1 MGKITVSRRSD
12 GDKEGRAQLYVVV
25 YINRDTI
32 RLSTGIKVLESEW
45 DATHERVKGK
55 LSNDRNLIIDQ
66 MKSKVNNIFVK
77 ARLRDER
84 LTKESF
90 RRYWD
95 CPAEFDSFHDYIDY
109 YYIKVQR
116 VKELNT
122 LKTYRTVMRKL
133 RDFSPGLTFKEINYD
148 FGMRFLAHLR
158 KDGVRDSTAFKN
170 LAVFKTFV
178 EAAKR
183 DGYIERTTFDQIRIR
198 KIKTDVVYLDTDE
211 YCRLMKL
218 YRSDGADDPL
228 TPEQRYILGFWLFM
242 ANTSP
247 HVGDAKVVT
256 LEQLRH
262 EELQY
267 QRKKTRV
274 NVTVPLNL
282 TAKNLIREYA
292 EGRKKGRLFHRLPC
306 EQIINKQLKK
316 IADIAG
322 INKRLCCKTAR
333 HTFATIYYANTHDA
347 FGLKSILGHSDL
359 KDTMVYAH
367 VLDSQKREGVS
378 IFDRLK

>member
-1 MGKITVSRRSD
+1 MGKISVNRRSD
-12 GDKEGRAQLYVVV
+12 GDKDGRAQLYIVV
-25 YINRDTI
+25 YIDRETI
-32 RLSTGIKVLESEW
+32 RLSTGIKVLASEW

-66 MKSKVNNIFVK
+66 LKAKVNNIFVK

-90 RRYWD
+90 RRYWE
-95 CPAEFDSFHDYIDY
+95 CPAEFDSFHDFINY
-109 YYIKVQR
+109 YYNKVQR

-133 RDFSPGLTFKEINYD
+133 RDFAPGLTFKEIDYD

-158 KDGVRDSTAFKN
+158 RGGVRDSTAFKN

-211 YCRLMKL
+211 YCSLMEL
-218 YRSDGADDPL
+218 YRSDGVDDPL
-228 TPEQRYILGFWLFM
+228 TSEQRYILGFWLFM

-247 HVGDAKVVT
+247 HVGDAKVIT

-262 EELQY
+262 HELQY

-274 NVTVPLNL
+274 NVTVPLNM
-282 TAKNLIREYA
+282 TARSLIREYA
-292 EGRKKGRLFHRLPC
+292 EGRQKGRLFRRLPC

-322 INKRLCCKTAR
+322 INKPLCCKTAR
-333 HTFATIYYANTHDA
+333 HTFATLYYANTHDA

-367 VLDSQKREGVS
+367 VLDSQKREGVKF
-378 IFDRLK
+378 FDTLK

>member
-12 GDKEGRAQLYVVV
+12 GDKEGRAQLYIVV
-25 YINRDTI
+25 YINREKI
-32 RLSTGIKVLESEW
+32 RLSTGIKILPEEW
-45 DATHERVKGK
+45 DAVHERVKGK
-55 LSNDRNLIIDQ
+55 KANDLNLIIEQ
-66 MKSKVNNIFVK
+66 MKAKVNNIQVK
-77 ARLRDER
+77 ARLRDEK

-90 RRYWD
+90 LRYYECPVQFD
-95 CPAEFDSFHDYIDY
+95 CFLDFMTY
-109 YYIKVQR
+109 YYNKVR
-116 VKELNT
+116 RLKEENT
-122 LKTYRTVMRKL
+122 LKTYRTIMRKM
-133 RDFSPGLTFKEINYD
+133 REFAPKASFKDIDYD
-148 FGMRFLAHLR
+148 FGMRLLAHLR
-158 KDGVRDSTAFKN
+158 KDGVKESTAFKN
-170 LAVFKTFV
+170 LALLKVFV

-183 DGYIERTTFDQIRIR
+183 EGFIELTTFDQIRIR
-198 KIKTDVVYLDTDE
+198 KIKTDVTYLEEDE
-211 YCRLMKL
+211 LVRLKDL
-218 YRSDGADDPL
+218 YYHEGADDPL

-267 QRKKTRV
+267 QRK
-274 NVTVPLNL
+274 
-282 TAKNLIREYA
+282 
-292 EGRKKGRLFHRLPC
+292 
-306 EQIINKQLKK
+306 QIINKQLKK

>member
-45 DATHERVKGK
+45 DAAHERVKGK

-148 FGMRFLAHLR
+148 FGMRFLAHLIR
-158 KDGVRDSTAFKN
+158 PP
-170 LAVFKTFV
+170 L
-178 EAAKR
+178 
-183 DGYIERTTFDQIRIR
+183 RTWQ
-198 KIKTDVVYLDTDE
+198 Y
-211 YCRLMKL
+211 
-218 YRSDGADDPL
+218 
-228 TPEQRYILGFWLFM
+228 
-242 ANTSP
+242 
-247 HVGDAKVVT
+247 
-256 LEQLRH
+256 LRH
-262 EELQY
+262 SWKLL
-267 QRKKTRV
+267 
-274 NVTVPLNL
+274 NVTG
-282 TAKNLIREYA
+282 TSS
-292 EGRKKGRLFHRLPC
+292 
-306 EQIINKQLKK
+306 
-316 IADIAG
+316 
-322 INKRLCCKTAR
+322 AR
-333 HTFATIYYANTHDA
+333 HSTRYES
-347 FGLKSILGHSDL
+347 GKSRQMWSILIQ
-359 KDTMVYAH
+359 T
-367 VLDSQKREGVS
+367 S
-378 IFDRLK
+378 IAV

>member
-1 MGKITVSRRSD
+1 
-12 GDKEGRAQLYVVV
+12 
-25 YINRDTI
+25 
-32 RLSTGIKVLESEW
+32 
-45 DATHERVKGK
+45 
-55 LSNDRNLIIDQ
+55 
-66 MKSKVNNIFVK
+66 
-77 ARLRDER
+77 
-84 LTKESF
+84 
-90 RRYWD
+90 
-95 CPAEFDSFHDYIDY
+95 
-109 YYIKVQR
+109 
-116 VKELNT
+116 
-122 LKTYRTVMRKL
+122 
-133 RDFSPGLTFKEINYD
+133 
-148 FGMRFLAHLR
+148 
-158 KDGVRDSTAFKN
+158 
-170 LAVFKTFV
+170 
-178 EAAKR
+178 
-183 DGYIERTTFDQIRIR
+183 
-198 KIKTDVVYLDTDE
+198 
-211 YCRLMKL
+211 
-218 YRSDGADDPL
+218 
-228 TPEQRYILGFWLFM
+228 M

-282 TAKNLIREYA
+282 TAKSLIREYA